1 MKALRPGWRWH
12 GFTYAT
18 QSPRGWKTWR
28 LDYPALANTI
38 LASMNSVMPF
48 LKFIQDVGED
58 FSDGKL
64 PSLDTTICVEL
75 NRIMFEF
82 FSKPIANIIEVQAT
96 SALSE
101 EKKLSSLAE
110 EVNRR
115 MRNTSRKVEQ
125 SRTLNTLEDL
135 CTKMWLHPQVHQESF
150 YKGP

>member
-18 QSPRGWKTWR
+18 QSPRGWRTWR

-82 FSKPIANIIEVQAT
+82 FSKPMAYTLVVQAK
-96 SALSE
+96 SAVSE
-101 EKKLSSLAE
+101 ESLVE
-110 EVNRR
+110 EVTRR
-115 MRNTSRKVEQ
+115 MRNTIR
-125 SRTLNTLEDL
+125 LEILEAL
-135 CTKMWLHPQVHQESF
+135 CTWS
-150 YKGP
+150 